1 MKTFRENRGFQ
12 NDLHS
17 PPYQIWHEYNLL
29 AFLYKGHQFVP
40 AEACFT
46 SVRPS
51 SNMTERPAA
60 PCFDLSRRAG
70 RPRRGGRG
78 VTCGDDIGGGGRG
91 NPQAGPPVPTGCA
104 TTARTRGSTPC
115 RTSWAT
121 CWWRATRCPAAWVCS
136 AAEAATGTDTGG
148 RARPWWQKTRMT
160 ALTAATAVMTTSTT
174 EAAASEVRVE
184 PADS

>member
-1 MKTFRENRGFQ
+1 
-12 NDLHS
+12 
-17 PPYQIWHEYNLL
+17 
-29 AFLYKGHQFVP
+29 
-40 AEACFT
+40 
-46 SVRPS
+46 
-51 SNMTERPAA
+51 MTERPAT

-78 VTCGDDIGGGGRG
+78 VTRGDDIGGGGRG

-136 AAEAATGTDTGG
+136 AAEAATGTDSRHGQLCSRRSWRCWQSRG

-160 ALTAATAVMTTSTT
+160 ALTAATAVMTTTT
-174 EAAASEVRVE
+174 TAAVASEARVE

>member
-1 MKTFRENRGFQ
+1 MLCRWSFVCNFVKIWDVGCYGLV
-12 NDLHS
+12 DLS
-17 PPYQIWHEYNLL
+17 WNAP
-29 AFLYKGHQFVP
+29 
-40 AEACFT
+40 

-78 VTCGDDIGGGGRG
+78 VTCGDNIGGGGPG

-104 TTARTRGSTPC
+104 TTARTRGSTS
-115 RTSWAT
+115 RRISWAT

-136 AAEAATGTDTGG
+136 AAEAATGTDTGSYAVVDPGAAG
-148 RARPWWQKTRMT
+148 RAEAVRGRGGRRRGWRRWQQRQQWWRQRR
-160 ALTAATAVMTTSTT
+160 LQQQ
-174 EAAASEVRVE
+174 RVKPE
-184 PADS
+184 

>member
-1 MKTFRENRGFQ
+1 MKTFRENRYFQ

-17 PPYQIWHEYNLL
+17 PL
-29 AFLYKGHQFVP
+29 AFMDKGHQFVP
-40 AEACFT
+40 AEACLT

-70 RPRRGGRG
+70 RPRRGERG
-78 VTCGDDIGGGGRG
+78 VTCGDDIIGGGGRG
-91 NPQAGPPVPTGCA
+91 HPQAGPPVPTGCA

-121 CWWRATRCPAAWVCS
+121 CWWRATRCSAAWVCS
-136 AAEAATGTDTGG
+136 AAEASTGTYTGSCAVVDPGAAGRAETVGG
-148 RARPWWQKTRMT
+148 RGGRR
-160 ALTAATAVMTTSTT
+160 
-174 EAAASEVRVE
+174 RG
-184 PADS
+184 